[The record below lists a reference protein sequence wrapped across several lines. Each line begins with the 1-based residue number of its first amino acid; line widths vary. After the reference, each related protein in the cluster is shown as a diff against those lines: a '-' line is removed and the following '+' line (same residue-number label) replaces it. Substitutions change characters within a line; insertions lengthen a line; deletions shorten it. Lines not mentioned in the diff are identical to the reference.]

1 MSQQF
6 YNSGNVLS
14 PGLISSGTL
23 NRYKNNSLSKAS
35 ETSMSP
41 ITATV
46 EQTSST
52 TILANPEEVKQQI
65 EFKNIE
71 LMDWQ
76 QCDLNHDSE
85 RVHYVATYYNKKGKK
100 LLMMGTVLQFAMLI
114 LSLSGS
120 YIATFGN
127 FNETSKMI
135 LMSCLNLSTAIISGV
150 YTFFSFTKKGQ
161 TFTDAS
167 NVLFHKIEKIKV
179 AITTLKNDRDYEDM
193 KRSLI
198 ESLLKHD
205 IECIR
210 EKYNHKHY
218 VPVYRN
224 EVEEKILRSVKIE
237 NNKPKMYFEDGI
249 SKQEVPFTRT
259 QDIEIQ
265 PSLPHTPPRKIK
277 NKNDTTVQEL
287 ESL

>member
-6 YNSGNVLS
+6 YNSGILS
-14 PGLISSGTL
+14 SNSF
-23 NRYKNNSLSKAS
+23 NRYKNNISSRDS

-41 ITATV
+41 ITTRIEKTPA
-46 EQTSST
+46 T
-52 TILANPEEVKQQI
+52 TIMGNPEESKQQI

-71 LMDWQ
+71 LLDWQ

-85 RVHYVATYYNKKGKK
+85 RAHFVATYYNKKGKK

-161 TFTDAS
+161 TFTEAS
-167 NVLFHKIEKIKV
+167 NVLFHKIEKIKI
-179 AITTLKNDRDYEDM
+179 AITTLKNDKEYEDM

-198 ESLLKHD
+198 DSLLKHD
-205 IECIR
+205 LECIR
-210 EKYNHKHY
+210 EKYNHKY
-218 VPVYRN
+218 YIPVYRS
-224 EVEEKILRSVKIE
+224 EVEDKILRSVKIE
-237 NNKPKMYFEDGI
+237 NNKPTVYFEDGI
-249 SKQEVPFTRT
+249 LKQKLSSLKSEHV
-259 QDIEIQ
+259 EIVN
-265 PSLPHTPPRKIK
+265 PTPPRKIK
-277 NKNDTTVQEL
+277 DSNDIDTTIQKL
-287 ESL
+287 EAL

>member
-1 MSQQF
+1 MSKQF
-6 YNSGNVLS
+6 NTSGSILS
-14 PGLISSGTL
+14 SNLYTYGTL
-23 NRYKNNSLSKAS
+23 NRYKSNTTSRAS

-41 ITATV
+41 ITSKVDQAPT
-46 EQTSST
+46 T
-52 TILANPEEVKQQI
+52 TILANPDESKQQI
-65 EFKNIE
+65 EFKTIE

-127 FNETSKMI
+127 FDETSKMI

-179 AITTLKNDRDYEDM
+179 AITTLKNDKDYEDM

-198 ESLLKHD
+198 DSLLKHD

-210 EKYNHKHY
+210 EKYNHKYY
-218 VPVYRN
+218 VPVYRD
-224 EVEEKILRSVKIE
+224 EVENKYIRSVKIE
-237 NNKPKMYFEDGI
+237 NNNPKMTIENGI
-249 SKQEVPFTRT
+249 TKK
-259 QDIEIQ
+259 EIQ
-265 PSLPHTPPRKIK
+265 IPEYNYTYTRSQTPEKK
-277 NKNDTTVQEL
+277 DTGL
-287 ESL
+287 EDL

>member
-6 YNSGNVLS
+6 NNSRNIIS
-14 PGLISSGTL
+14 PSLYTYGTL
-23 NRYKNNSLSKAS
+23 NRYKSKLSSKAS

-41 ITATV
+41 ITSNVDQSAV
-46 EQTSST
+46 T
-52 TILANPEEVKQQI
+52 TILANPDETKPQI
-65 EFKNIE
+65 EFKSIE

-100 LLMMGTVLQFAMLI
+100 LLMIGTVLQFTMLI

-198 ESLLKHD
+198 DSLLKHD

-210 EKYNHKHY
+210 EKYNHKQY

-224 EVEEKILRSVKIE
+224 EVEHKILRSVKLD
-237 NNKPKMYFEDGI
+237 NNVPKICIEDGLT
-249 SKQEVPFTRT
+249 KK
-259 QDIEIQ
+259 EINHLNSY
-265 PSLPHTPPRKIK
+265 PSSTPTSTNENTI
-277 NKNDTTVQEL
+277 QEL

>member
-1 MSQQF
+1 MSKQF
-6 YNSGNVLS
+6 NTSGSILS
-14 PGLISSGTL
+14 PSLYTYGTL
-23 NRYKNNSLSKAS
+23 NRYKSNITSRAS

-41 ITATV
+41 ITSNV
-46 EQTSST
+46 DQTPAT
-52 TILANPEEVKQQI
+52 TILANPDESKHQI
-65 EFKNIE
+65 EFKTIE

-76 QCDLNHDSE
+76 QCDLNNDSE
-85 RVHYVATYYNKKGKK
+85 RVHFVATYYNKKGKK

-198 ESLLKHD
+198 DSLLKHD

-210 EKYNHKHY
+210 EKYNHKYY

-224 EVEEKILRSVKIE
+224 EVEEKVLRSVKIE
-237 NNKPKMYFEDGI
+237 NNTPKIIFEDGI
-249 SKQEVPFTRT
+249 TKQKL
-259 QDIEIQ
+259 
-265 PSLPHTPPRKIK
+265 SLPPPEDLRIPPTPPRNNN
-277 NKNDTTVQEL
+277 NKNDTSVQDL
-287 ESL
+287 EAL